1 MNTDLFGGIIAMQT
15 YQDTR
20 VSTKALMEVQVDST
34 KSMAKDMNLGNQ
46 LERLSKWQQMYAKNK
61 VDNPSDA
68 RDLTT
73 FITDMQ
79 KLLALV

>member
-1 MNTDLFGGIIAMQT
+1 
-15 YQDTR
+15 
-20 VSTKALMEVQVDST
+20 
-34 KSMAKDMNLGNQ
+34 MAKDMNLGNQ

-61 VDNPSDA
+61 VDNPSDT